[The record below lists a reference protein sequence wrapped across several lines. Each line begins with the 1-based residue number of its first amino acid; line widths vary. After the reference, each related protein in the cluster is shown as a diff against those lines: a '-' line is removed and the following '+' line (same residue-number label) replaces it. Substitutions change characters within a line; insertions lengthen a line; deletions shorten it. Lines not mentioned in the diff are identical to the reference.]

1 MYYKIPIYVELK
13 IDGDFAP
20 MELNEAVDKFV
31 AAKIQ
36 KIISENGGFPLDSK
50 TDIFDFTAE
59 SVRKASK
66 TKRVKI
72 SLISKTTLLKK
83 IS

>member
-13 IDGDFAP
+13 VEGDFAP
-20 MELNEAVDKFV
+20 MDLNEAVDKFV
-31 AAKIQ
+31 AEKVHS
-36 KIISENGGFPLDSK
+36 IIKEKGGFPLDSK
-50 TDIFDFTAE
+50 NDVFDSTAE
-59 SVRKASK
+59 QVRKASK

>member
-1 MYYKIPIYVELK
+1 MFYKIPIYVELK

-31 AAKIQ
+31 AEKIQ
-36 KIISENGGFPLDSK
+36 KLVKETGGFPLYSK
-50 TDIFDFTAE
+50 TDIFDLTAE
-59 SVRKASK
+59 NVRKASK